1 MVKEEF
7 ATTKKLQNWKNGD
20 FSCNENNFNLVKS
33 HKSKFAATSC
43 QFFVAKK

>member
-20 FSCNENNFNLVKS
+20 FSCNENNFNLVKI
-33 HKSKFAATSC
+33 T
-43 QFFVAKK
+43 